1 MATVAI
7 DIDSTLY
14 DFETP
19 SRDACLKLWQET
31 GDAAFKEAAYHP
43 WTEWRSPA
51 DVLMDPDGVPRRW
64 LQAIAVVHDTEAI
77 LGMQPFTGAVETCQ
91 ALMQAGHKLIY
102 ISNRATETEEATSQW
117 LIRNGFFNTP
127 GGDGPTGID
136 WTASNAKL
144 VVTEGDK
151 RPFIEQAQYIIDDR
165 LKTCVQFVY
174 DYDWQFYMGARKE
187 NGGSGSHDRIAFVKA
202 YPYNQNATDIP
213 GLILAPT
220 WGAIQHY
227 LVKKGLLPEAVLA

>member
-1 MATVAI
+1 MATIAV

-31 GDAAFKEAAYHP
+31 GDDAYKEAAYHP

-51 DVLMDPDGVPRRW
+51 DVLGVEKW
-64 LQAIAVVHDTEAI
+64 LKAIAVVHDDDMI
-77 LGMQPFTGAVETCQ
+77 LSMQPFTGAVETCR
-91 ALMQAGHKLIY
+91 ALTEAGHNLIY
-102 ISNRATETEEATSQW
+102 ISNRATESERATLEW
-117 LIRNGFFNTP
+117 LQVKGFL
-127 GGDGPTGID
+127 DGPMNSTR
-136 WTASNAKL
+136 L

-151 RPFIEQAQYIIDDR
+151 APFMKDCQYLIDDR

-174 DYDWQFYMGARKE
+174 DYDWQYFYGQRGAVKGPA
-187 NGGSGSHDRIAFVKA
+187 NKDRIAFVKA
-202 YPYNQNATDIP
+202 YPYNQNATDVP

-220 WGAIQHY
+220 WPAINVY
-227 LVKKGLLPEAVLA
+227 LVKKGLLPEAAVLA

>member
-1 MATVAI
+1 MAIVGV
-7 DIDSTLY
+7 DVDSTLY

-19 SRDACLKLWQET
+19 SRDACLKLWRASIEA
-31 GDAAFKEAAYHP
+31 GEEDVSYKEAAYHP

-64 LQAIAVVHDTEAI
+64 LKAIDVVHENDSI
-77 LGMQPFTGAVETCQ
+77 LSMAPFTGAVETCQ
-91 ALMQAGHKLIY
+91 ALLRAGHELIY
-102 ISNRATETEEATSQW
+102 ITNRAAHTEEATRSW
-117 LIRNGFFNTP
+117 LVSNGFMDVFGAP
-127 GGDGPTGID
+127 DHGPAT
-136 WTASNAKL
+136 L

-151 RPFIEQAQYIIDDR
+151 RPFLKNAQYLIDDR

-174 DYDWQFYMGARKE
+174 DFDWKHRDLLE
-187 NGGSGSHDRIAFVKA
+187 ERPERERIAFVKA

-220 WGAIQHY
+220 WGAIEHY
-227 LVKKGLLPEAVLA
+227 LVKKGLLPEAVLV

>member
-1 MATVAI
+1 MCAVVAV
-7 DIDSTLY
+7 DVDSTLY

-64 LQAIAVVHDTEAI
+64 LKAIDVVHEANSI
-77 LGMQPFTGAVETCQ
+77 LQMEPFSGAVETCQ
-91 ALMQAGHKLIY
+91 ALVAAGHGLIY
-102 ISNRATETEEATSQW
+102 ITNRAAHTEAATYEW
-117 LIRNGFFNTP
+117 LDGNGFLDDTER
-127 GGDGPTGID
+127 T
-136 WTASNAKL
+136 SL

-151 RPFIEQAQYIIDDR
+151 RPFIEKAQYIIDDR

-174 DYDWQFYMGARKE
+174 DYDWQFYMGVRKE
-187 NGGSGSHDRIAFVKA
+187 NGGPGTYDRLAFVKA
-202 YPYNQNATDIP
+202 YPYNQNATDVP

-220 WGAIQHY
+220 WSAINVY
-227 LVKKGLLPEAVLA
+227 LVKRGLLPQAAVLA

>member
-1 MATVAI
+1 MATIAV
-7 DIDSTLY
+7 DVDSTLY

-31 GDAAFKEAAYHP
+31 GDASFKEAAYHP

-51 DVLMDPDGVPRRW
+51 DVLMDPDGIPRRW
-64 LQAIAVVHDTEAI
+64 LQAIAVVHEDDAI
-77 LGMQPFTGAVETCQ
+77 LGMRPFTGAVETCQ
-91 ALMQAGHKLIY
+91 SLMAANHKLIY
-102 ISNRATETEEATSQW
+102 ITNRAASTEKATRQW
-117 LIRNGFFNTP
+117 LSDNGFF
-127 GGDGPTGID
+127 D
-136 WTASNAKL
+136 TAEGRAAL

-151 RPFIEQAQYIIDDR
+151 RPFIDQAQYLIDDR

-174 DYDWQFYMGARKE
+174 DYDWQFYMGVRKE
-187 NGGSGSHDRIAFVKA
+187 NGGPGTNDRLAFVKA
-202 YPYNQNATDIP
+202 YPYNQNATDVP

>member
-1 MATVAI
+1 MATIAV
-7 DIDSTLY
+7 DVDSTLY

-19 SRDACLKLWQET
+19 SRDACLKLWQQSIEA
-31 GDAAFKEAAYHP
+31 GERDDSYKEAAYHP

-51 DVLMDPDGVPRRW
+51 DVLGVDKW
-64 LQAIAVVHDTEAI
+64 LKAIGVVHEDDAI

-91 ALMQAGHKLIY
+91 ALVRAGHDLIY
-102 ISNRATETEEATSQW
+102 ITNRKAHTEKATRQW
-117 LIRNGFFNTP
+117 LLNNNLL
-127 GGDGPTGID
+127 GIEDAGTYD
-136 WTASNAKL
+136 WGSTSL

-151 RPFIEQAQYIIDDR
+151 RPFIKKAQYLIDDR

-174 DYDWQFYMGARKE
+174 DYEWQYFNGERGAVKGPANR
-187 NGGSGSHDRIAFVKA
+187 DRIAFVKA

-220 WGAIQHY
+220 WAAINVY
-227 LVKKGLLPEAVLA
+227 LVQKGLLPQAAAVA

>member
-1 MATVAI
+1 MATIAV
-7 DIDSTLY
+7 DVDSTLY

-31 GDAAFKEAAYHP
+31 GDDAYKEAAYHP

-51 DVLMDPDGVPRRW
+51 DVLGVEKW
-64 LQAIAVVHDTEAI
+64 LKAIAVVHEANSI
-77 LGMQPFTGAVETCQ
+77 LRMEPFLGAVETCQ
-91 ALMQAGHKLIY
+91 ALVASGHSLIY
-102 ISNRATETEEATSQW
+102 ITNRAAHTESATYEW
-117 LIRNGFFNTP
+117 LDGNGFLDDSEKT
-127 GGDGPTGID
+127 
-136 WTASNAKL
+136 SL

-151 RPFIEQAQYIIDDR
+151 RPFIKDARYIIDDR

-174 DYDWQFYMGARKE
+174 DYEWQFYHGEIGRVKGEANM
-187 NGGSGSHDRIAFVKA
+187 DRLAFVKA

-220 WGAIQHY
+220 WSAINVY
-227 LVKKGLLPEAVLA
+227 LVKKGLLPEAAVLA

>member
-1 MATVAI
+1 MATIAV
-7 DIDSTLY
+7 DVDSTLY

-31 GDAAFKEAAYHP
+31 GDDAFKEAAYHP

-51 DVLMDPDGVPRRW
+51 DVLGLDKW
-64 LQAIAVVHDTEAI
+64 LQAISVVHEDDAI
-77 LGMQPFTGAVETCQ
+77 LSMQPFTGAVETCQ
-91 ALMQAGHKLIY
+91 ALMAANHKLIF
-102 ISNRATETEEATSQW
+102 ITNRAASTEKATRQW
-117 LIRNGFFNTP
+117 LSTNGFF
-127 GGDGPTGID
+127 D
-136 WTASNAKL
+136 TAEGRSSL

-151 RPFIEQAQYIIDDR
+151 RPFIEQAQYLIDDR

-174 DYDWQFYMGARKE
+174 DYDWQFYMGVRKE
-187 NGGSGSHDRIAFVKA
+187 NGGPGTNDRIAFVKA